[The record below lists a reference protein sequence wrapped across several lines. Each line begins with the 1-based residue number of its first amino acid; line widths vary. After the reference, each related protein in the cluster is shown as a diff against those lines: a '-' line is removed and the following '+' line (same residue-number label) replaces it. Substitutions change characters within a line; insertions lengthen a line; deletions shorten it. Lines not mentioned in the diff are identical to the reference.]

1 MPNKSLIVG
10 LSLVLFSNAALG
22 ASCAQPVFHLNPNQ
36 AAPCEGYLFSPEKEK
51 QLRLLQETS
60 DFIQQE
66 ADLKDKEI
74 TLYKQKNVDL
84 EAAEKEE
91 AQKAE
96 IWRKSSEDSTQK
108 LIEAD
113 KDRSFRDWAFLATGV
128 VLTVAAAWAVGQAH
142 K

>member
-1 MPNKSLIVG
+1 MSSKSLITG
-10 LSLVLFSNAALG
+10 LCLVLFSNAALG
-22 ASCAQPVFHLNPNQ
+22 ASCAQPVYHLNPGQ
-36 AAPCEGYLFSPEKEK
+36 PAACEGYLFSPEKEK

-74 TLYKQKNVDL
+74 TLYKQKTVDL
-84 EAAEKEE
+84 AAAEKEE

-96 IWRKSSEDSTQK
+96 IWRKSAEDSTQK
-108 LIEAD
+108 LVEAD
-113 KDRSFRDWAFLATGV
+113 KDRSFRDWAFLAAGIL
-128 VLTVAAAWAVGQAH
+128 LTVGAGYAVGQAH